1 MTVYIVA
8 RIRIHDRD
16 RYDRYAAAFM
26 PVLIQYGGRLL
37 AADEAPV
44 PLEGAWDG
52 EKLNLISFPDEAAAR
67 LWMESEEYRAIAVD
81 RLAASK
87 GIVMLVHG
95 FDATLTPLP
104 AGERE
109 GPAA

>member
-1 MTVYIVA
+1 MTVYVVA

-44 PLEGAWDG
+44 RLEGAWG
-52 EKLNLISFPDEAAAR
+52 AEKLNIIAFPDEEAAR
-67 LWMESEEYRAIAVD
+67 RWMYSDEYRAIAVD
-81 RLAASK
+81 RLAASE
-87 GIVMLVHG
+87 GDVLLVRG
-95 FDATLTPLP
+95 F
-104 AGERE
+104 ER
-109 GPAA
+109 A